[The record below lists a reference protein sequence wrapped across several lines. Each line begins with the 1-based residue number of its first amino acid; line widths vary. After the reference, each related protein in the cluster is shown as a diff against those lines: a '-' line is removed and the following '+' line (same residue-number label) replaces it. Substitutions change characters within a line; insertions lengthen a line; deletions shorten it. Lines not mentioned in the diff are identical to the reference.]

1 MAAGVLDLF
10 SHIVGSILCAAAA
23 LIIWDVGTRSPGRV
37 IADAIGAR
45 DCTAAVLR
53 GMVRLIV
60 GLVFAALSVGLLYF
74 SLPANE
80 FGRFKVYQIAAF
92 LAALMVELLIGE
104 EARAALGLRK
114 GTRTG

>member
-23 LIIWDVGTRSPGRV
+23 LIIWDVGTRSPARV
-37 IADAIGAR
+37 LADAIGAR
-45 DCTAAVLR
+45 ASTTALIR

-60 GLVFAALSVGLLYF
+60 GLVFIAVSVGLLYF
-74 SLPANE
+74 SLPVNE
-80 FGRFKVYQIAAF
+80 FGRFTMYQIGAF
-92 LAALMVELLIGE
+92 LAALTVELLIGE

-114 GTRTG
+114 GTRTS